1 MIWYFPFFV
10 WLTSLILTLSRSIHV
25 ATNGIFILFN
35 DWIVFH
41 CMYVPHLLYPFLC
54 RWVLKLLPCLGYC
67 KQCCRELWDA
77 CILHI
82 IFFSGYMPRSG
93 IAGLYSSS
101 IFSFLRNLQT
111 VHHSGYTN
119 LHSHQ
124 QCRKV
129 PFFPHPLQ
137 HLLFVDFLMID
148 ILLI

>member
-1 MIWYFPFFV
+1 MTWYFPFFV
-10 WLTSLILTLSRSIHV
+10 WLTSLIMTLSRSIHV

-67 KQCCRELWDA
+67 KQCCCEFWDA

-101 IFSFLRNLQT
+101 IFSFLRNLHT
-111 VHHSGYTN
+111 VHHSGYPN